1 MRVTV
6 SLPTTPSGACRNVA
20 ACGRFWGKEGTSK
33 PERFEEFR
41 VIRSFALAIGVLAAL
56 APARGHA
63 QTNLDQGKSASQI
76 FAAACVECHKA
87 PGALAKGKSTAT
99 VAEFLRE
106 HYTTNRDQAA
116 SLAAYVT
123 GGRDSIAQPVPGKKA
138 PPERAGASAEGP
150 KPDRHH
156 DQKPSKPEE
165 GTTANAKLRQPAE
178 AEGKPKEEASRIP
191 GIANPIMRP
200 EPGAHDNRP
209 ATATRNRRK
218 EPATSEPPISEPA
231 TSEPAQ
237 EPAALAHAPA
247 VAEPLAARTERPSPE
262 VAPTPTA
269 AAPDEPSTPGEPGEP
284 VPRDN
289 VPD

>member
-1 MRVTV
+1 M
-6 SLPTTPSGACRNVA
+6 
-20 ACGRFWGKEGTSK
+20 
-33 PERFEEFR
+33 
-41 VIRSFALAIGVLAAL
+41 IRGFALTIGVLATL
-56 APARGHA
+56 APAIGHA

-87 PGALAKGKSTAT
+87 PRGLAKGKSTAT

-123 GGRDSIAQPVPGKKA
+123 GGRDSIAQPVPGRKSPA
-138 PPERAGASAEGP
+138 ERAGASAEEP
-150 KPDRHH
+150 KQDKHH
-156 DQKPSKPEE
+156 AQKPPKAEE
-165 GTTANAKLRQPAE
+165 GPTANARRPAE
-178 AEGKPKEEASRIP
+178 AELKPKEVASPSSIP
-191 GIANPIMRP
+191 SLVNPIVRP
-200 EPGAHDNRP
+200 EPGARDNRP

-218 EPATSEPPISEPA
+218 EPATSEPA

-237 EPAALAHAPA
+237 EPAALAHAPV
-247 VAEPLAARTERPSPE
+247 VAEPPAARTERSNPE
-262 VAPTPTA
+262 APPTPA
-269 AAPDEPSTPGEPGEP
+269 ATAPDEPPTPGEPGEP

>member
-1 MRVTV
+1 
-6 SLPTTPSGACRNVA
+6 
-20 ACGRFWGKEGTSK
+20 
-33 PERFEEFR
+33 
-41 VIRSFALAIGVLAAL
+41 VIRRFALTLGVLAAL
-56 APARGHA
+56 APGAGHA

-87 PGALAKGKSTAT
+87 PGGLAKGKSTAT

-123 GGRDSIAQPVPGKKA
+123 GGRDSIAQPVPGKK
-138 PPERAGASAEGP
+138 PPAERSGA
-150 KPDRHH
+150 
-156 DQKPSKPEE
+156 QKPPKPEE
-165 GTTANAKLRQPAE
+165 GTAANARRPAE
-178 AEGKPKEEASRIP
+178 AEAKPMEEASPGSIP
-191 GIANPIMRP
+191 GIVNPIVRP
-200 EPGAHDNRP
+200 EPSARDHRP

-218 EPATSEPPISEPA
+218 EPAASEPA
-231 TSEPAQ
+231 GSEPAGSEPAASEPAQ

-247 VAEPLAARTERPSPE
+247 VAEPPATRTEKPSPE
-262 VAPTPTA
+262 ATPTPTA
-269 AAPDEPSTPGEPGEP
+269 TAPDEPSTPGEPGEP